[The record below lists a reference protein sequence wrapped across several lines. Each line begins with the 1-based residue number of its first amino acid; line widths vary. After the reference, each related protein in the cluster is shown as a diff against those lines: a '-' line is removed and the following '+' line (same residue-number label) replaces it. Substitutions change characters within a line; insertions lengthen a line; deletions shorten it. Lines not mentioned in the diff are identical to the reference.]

1 MGRLFEPTSVEIEL
15 AEKLRRCPKI
25 SRYDSPG
32 HDEAGQLAHGFADL
46 EHESYRLLEALTN
59 LLAGPDTCEARVDQL
74 LDIGE
79 LLRSILYQ
87 IRASRFYDYLPTD
100 SEMKP

>member
-1 MGRLFEPTSVEIEL
+1 VTRVFESAKVETALADRL
-15 AEKLRRCPKI
+15 RHCPKVT
-25 SRYDSPG
+25 RWDSPG

-46 EHESYRLLEALTN
+46 EGEAYRLLDALPK
-59 LLAGPDTCEARVDQL
+59 LVASDSCDASVDQL

-79 LLRSILYQ
+79 ALRQILYQ

-100 SEMKP
+100 AEMKG